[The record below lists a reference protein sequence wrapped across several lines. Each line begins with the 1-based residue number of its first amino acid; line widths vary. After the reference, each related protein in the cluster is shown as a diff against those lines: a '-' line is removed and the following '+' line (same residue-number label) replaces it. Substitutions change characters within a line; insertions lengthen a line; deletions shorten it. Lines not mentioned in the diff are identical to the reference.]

1 LPNISLKVLEIQ
13 ELSVRLF
20 RHEVCFINWKK
31 GARRMLGLRQKL
43 SLGFGGLLLIILM
56 IGIQSILHLT
66 QLGPAIDVILRENY
80 RSVIAC
86 QDMKEAIERMDSGML
101 FIFLGEKQKGTELIQ
116 KNEAVFEKALQA
128 ELNNI
133 TLPEEGKKAHHL
145 QDLFKRYQATLH
157 EMQGMKTSAN
167 QQRDAYFSKL
177 FSLFVQIKE
186 TADEILQMNQKSM
199 SDANNLA
206 RRSAAS
212 AKRRMYILLF
222 AGMLVAVGF
231 VFFTGRWIL
240 RPIRRLIRSAEEI
253 KQGNLELVV
262 QSDSRDEIG
271 QLSVAF
277 NEMASALRESRRSDQ
292 TRLTRIQRATEQTFN
307 SLPDAVA
314 IVDPGGK
321 VDVATETARNVFEL
335 KPGKQVR
342 GLPSRWM
349 DEIFTE
355 ALRTGRTIQPSGEQ
369 RVIQHFV
376 NGEEHYFRPEAIP
389 ILGRDMQ
396 PTGVV
401 LVLQDVTQERKQEE
415 LKRGVISTVSHQL
428 KSPLTSIRM
437 AIHLLLEEKIGSLTP
452 KQMELLVAARE
463 DSDRLH
469 SILNNLLDISRIE
482 SGKVEMNFRKVSP
495 HSMVFEALEPFQM
508 DFKDR
513 NVTLGMELQDDL
525 PEVWADT
532 ARMNHVFANLLSNA
546 LRYTPPGGKVTV
558 LGKADE
564 EWVQFSVSDSG
575 KGIPSQYLARVFEQF
590 FRVPDQGAETGA
602 GLGLAIVKEIVEAHG
617 GTVKV
622 ESRLGEGSTFTFTL
636 KRADLGSKEEIHS

>member
-1 LPNISLKVLEIQ
+1 
-13 ELSVRLF
+13 
-20 RHEVCFINWKK
+20 
-31 GARRMLGLRQKL
+31 MLGLRQKL
-43 SLGFGGLLLIILM
+43 SLGFGGLLLIILI
-56 IGIQSILHLT
+56 IGIQSISHLT
-66 QLGPAIDVILRENY
+66 QLGQSIDVILRENY

-86 QDMKEAIERMDSGML
+86 QEMKESLERMDSGTL
-101 FIFLGEKQKGTELIQ
+101 FVLLGERAKGTELIQ
-116 KNEAVFEKALQA
+116 KNEVAFEKALQA

-133 TLPEEGKKAHHL
+133 TLPQEGEKAHHL
-145 QDLFKRYQATLH
+145 QDLFKQYKVTLH
-157 EMQGMKTSAN
+157 EMQGIKTPAN
-167 QQRDAYFSKL
+167 LQRHAYFNNL
-177 FSLFVQIKE
+177 LPLFVQIKE
-186 TADEILQMNQKSM
+186 TADEILQMNQKNM

-212 AKRRMYILLF
+212 AKRQMYILLL

-231 VFFTGRWIL
+231 VLFTGRWIL

-262 QSDSRDEIG
+262 QSDSHDEIG
-271 QLSVAF
+271 QLSEAF
-277 NEMASALRESRRSDQ
+277 NEMALALRESRRSDQ

-335 KPGKQVR
+335 KPGKQIQ

-355 ALRTGRTIQPSGEQ
+355 ALGTGRTIMPKGEQ

-437 AIHLLLEEKIGSLTP
+437 AIYLLLEEKLGSLTP
-452 KQMELLVAARE
+452 KQTELLVAARE

-513 NVTLGMELQDDL
+513 GVALGTELSDDL
-525 PEVWADT
+525 PEVWVDT

-575 KGIPSQYLARVFEQF
+575 KGIPSQYLARIFEQF

-617 GTVKV
+617 GTIKV
-622 ESRLGEGSTFTFTL
+622 ESRLREGSTFTFTL
-636 KRADLGSKEEIHS
+636 KRADLASKERIHS

>member
-1 LPNISLKVLEIQ
+1 
-13 ELSVRLF
+13 
-20 RHEVCFINWKK
+20 
-31 GARRMLGLRQKL
+31 LG
-43 SLGFGGLLLIILM
+43 
-56 IGIQSILHLT
+56 QS
-66 QLGPAIDVILRENY
+66 IDVILRENY

-86 QDMKEAIERMDSGML
+86 QEMKESLERMDSGIL
-101 FIFLGEKQKGTELIQ
+101 FVLLGEKEKGTELIQ
-116 KNEAVFEKALQA
+116 KNEAAFEKALQA
-128 ELNNI
+128 ELSNI

-157 EMQGMKTSAN
+157 EMQGRGTPVPQK
-167 QQRDAYFSKL
+167 RDVYFSRL
-177 FSLFVQIKE
+177 FTLFVQIKE
-186 TADEILQMNQKSM
+186 TADEILRMNQKNM

-212 AKRRMYILLF
+212 ARRQMYILLL

-231 VFFTGRWIL
+231 VLFTGRWIL
-240 RPIRRLIRSAEEI
+240 RPINRLIRSAEEI

-271 QLSVAF
+271 QLSEAF

-314 IVDPGGK
+314 IVDPEGK
-321 VDVATETARNVFEL
+321 VDVATETARNVFGL
-335 KPGKQVR
+335 KPEKQIQN
-342 GLPSRWM
+342 LPLRWM
-349 DEIFTE
+349 GEIFTE
-355 ALRTGRTIQPSGEQ
+355 AVRTGRTIAPKGEQ

-389 ILGRDMQ
+389 ILGRDIQ

-401 LVLQDVTQERKQEE
+401 LVLQDVTQERNQEE

-437 AIHLLLEEKIGSLTP
+437 ATHLLLEEKIGSLTP
-452 KQMELLVAARE
+452 KQTELLVAARE

-495 HSMVFEALEPFQM
+495 HSMIFEALEPFQM

-513 NVTLGMELQDDL
+513 NVMLGTELQDDL

-564 EWVQFSVSDSG
+564 EWVQFSVADSG
-575 KGIPSQYLARVFEQF
+575 KGIPSQYLARIFEQF
-590 FRVPDQGAETGA
+590 FRVPDQGAKTGA

-636 KRADLGSKEEIHS
+636 RRADRISEGNSQT